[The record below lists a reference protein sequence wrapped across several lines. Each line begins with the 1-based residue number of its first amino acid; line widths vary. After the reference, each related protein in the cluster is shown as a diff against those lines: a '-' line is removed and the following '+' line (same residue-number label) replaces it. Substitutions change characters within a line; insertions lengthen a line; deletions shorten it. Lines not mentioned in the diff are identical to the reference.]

1 MIPTANARPAIRLST
16 RMLGLLVLAFLAG
29 LTVSACRPKYPACDN
44 DEHCMKGERC
54 LNKMCQQ
61 CAADNDCPS
70 GQACQ
75 QGRCAAAGQKCNS
88 DAECPET
95 QACKNGVCSPCAADA
110 DCGPGGKCLPGGI
123 CKKAGRCP
131 RGDEDCP
138 EGQKCINGT
147 CQAPAAPPTACQLE
161 NVYFDFNE
169 AALTTTATATL
180 NRNADCIKQVGRG
193 VAIEGHTDPRGTTE
207 YNLNLGQRRADSVK
221 QFLSRYGVNTG
232 KVRTLSKGK
241 EEATGTNEA
250 GWAQDRKAKFIWE

>member
-1 MIPTANARPAIRLST
+1 MTPTPQARTAVRLSS
-16 RMLGLLVLAFLAG
+16 RMLLLIALAFATG
-29 LTVSACRPKYPACDN
+29 VAFGCRPTYPKCEN
-44 DEHCMKGERC
+44 DQHCRQGERC
-54 LNKMCQQ
+54 LQGMCQQ

-75 QGRCAAAGQKCNS
+75 QGKCAAAGQKCAS
-88 DAECPET
+88 DSDCPET
-95 QACKNGVCSPCAADA
+95 QACKNGVCSPCAADNE
-110 DCGPGGKCLPGGI
+110 CGPGGKCHSGK
-123 CKKAGRCP
+123 CTRANRCP

-138 EGQKCINGT
+138 EGQKCINGA
-147 CQAPAAPPTACQLE
+147 CQAPAAAPTSCQLE

-169 AALTTTATATL
+169 AALTTAATATL
-180 NRNADCIKQVGRG
+180 NRNADCVKSVGRG

-221 QFLSRYGVNTG
+221 QFLKRYGVDPG